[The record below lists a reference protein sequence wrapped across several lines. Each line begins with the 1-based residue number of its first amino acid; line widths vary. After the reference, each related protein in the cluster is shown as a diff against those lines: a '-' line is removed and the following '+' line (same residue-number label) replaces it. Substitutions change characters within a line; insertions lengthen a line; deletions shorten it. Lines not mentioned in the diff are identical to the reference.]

1 MDQADL
7 DRLLTLLAQL
17 DGSDLHIKAGAPPR
31 MRVEGTLRTLSSE
44 PRFGTSDT
52 AAIAES
58 IMAPHIAGAF
68 AGHHEV
74 DFAYSV
80 PEVGRFRANAYLQQ
94 GTTAM
99 VFRRVR
105 PHPGTA
111 EELGLPAVVT
121 QLADEARGLVL
132 VTGPTGCGKTT
143 TLASMIDHI
152 NRTRAAHIV
161 TIEDPIEY
169 LHADQKSTVDQREV
183 GFDTASFETAMRNVL
198 RQDPD
203 VILVGEM
210 RDAETAHAAL
220 TAATTG
226 HLVLSTLPTN
236 NAIETIHRV
245 LDFFPPHHQ
254 RQVRISLAGALQG
267 IVAQRLVRR
276 ADGVKRV
283 PALEIMVV
291 NGRIRQSI
299 IEPEQTAEIETRHR
313 RRGVL
318 RHADVRPEPGPPAA
332 RGSHHRARG
341 APGFVEPPR
350 PADHAGAA
358 RTGDDGRPR
367 LAESEPVRSGRHPGP
382 SPRPPG
388 VLNTG
393 RPAPGRP
400 GRPRMGPV
408 G

>member
-1 MDQADL
+1 
-7 DRLLTLLAQL
+7 
-17 DGSDLHIKAGAPPR
+17 

-44 PRFGTSDT
+44 PRFEPIDT
-52 AAIAES
+52 ATIAES
-58 IMAPHIAGAF
+58 IMAPHIAGVF
-68 AGHHEV
+68 ERHHEV

-111 EELGLPAVVT
+111 EELGLPPVVT

-183 GFDTASFETAMRNVL
+183 GFDTATFETAMRNVL

-210 RDAETAHAAL
+210 RDTETANAAL
-220 TAATTG
+220 TAAGTG
-226 HLVLSTLPTN
+226 HLVLSTLHTI
-236 NAIETIHRV
+236 NATETINRV

-254 RQVRISLAGALQG
+254 RQVRISLSGVLQG
-267 IVAQRLVRR
+267 TVAQRLVRR

-291 NGRIRQSI
+291 NGRIRQCI
-299 IEPEQTAEIETRHR
+299 IEPEHTAEIETIIGEGEYYGMQTFDQSLARLLQEGAITVQEALQVSSNPHDLR
-313 RRGVL
+313 VMLERRGLVT
-318 RHADVRPEPGPPAA
+318 
-332 RGSHHRARG
+332 
-341 APGFVEPPR
+341 
-350 PADHAGAA
+350 
-358 RTGDDGRPR
+358 TGGRW
-367 LAESEPVRSGRHPGP
+367 
-382 SPRPPG
+382 
-388 VLNTG
+388 
-393 RPAPGRP
+393 
-400 GRPRMGPV
+400 
-408 G
+408 